1 MLASVTFTNND
12 VESVGRKPRLT
23 LGAPH
28 SRTVTATGYQQGRRL
43 ADMLQISFSFDMTLQ
58 KLNGM
63 IAAKSMD
70 VIVWRVCYDNL
81 DQRDRLSAARA
92 QGDVRPT

>member
-1 MLASVTFTNND
+1 
-12 VESVGRKPRLT
+12 
-23 LGAPH
+23 
-28 SRTVTATGYQQGRRL
+28 
-43 ADMLQISFSFDMTLQ
+43 MLQISFSFDMTLQ